1 MAKAKTGKVTVG
13 KLTIDVRIL
22 DSRDFYGNMRHLVTP
37 AKGSGQAWMEKV
49 QLDSPAV
56 KKAA

>member
-13 KLTIDVRIL
+13 KLTIEVKVL

-37 AKGSGQAWMEKV
+37 VRGSGQAWMEKV
-49 QLDSPAV
+49 QLDGPAAR
-56 KKAA
+56 KAA